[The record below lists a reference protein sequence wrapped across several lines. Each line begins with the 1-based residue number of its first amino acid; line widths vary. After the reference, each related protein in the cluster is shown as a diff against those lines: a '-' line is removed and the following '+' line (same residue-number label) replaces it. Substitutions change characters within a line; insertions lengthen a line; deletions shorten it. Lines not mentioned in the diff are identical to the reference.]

1 MASAAAKK
9 SQPEGNAV
17 SAPGPVGR
25 FTCSLSLAGLFSGE
39 NKKPTIILLLSPF
52 VLVTLK
58 YFGTR
63 SFYLSQFSSSFV
75 FFGEPQLTAEL
86 YEFLC
91 SFFLLGIVPFFVIT
105 FLFKEPISSYGL
117 QLGDWRFGLKAFLV
131 LAPIMVAATFPS
143 SKQPEFLAQYPLFK
157 GAGASPQMFVAHA
170 ASYLIFYIGWET
182 YFRGFMQFGLRGALG
197 DWNAILVQTLVSCI
211 VHIGKPGGEI
221 YGSIIAG
228 LAWGIVAFRARSI
241 FVVILLHWLLGV
253 SLDFFICFV
262 R

>member
-1 MASAAAKK
+1 MASAAAKRPQANGK
-9 SQPEGNAV
+9 TV

-25 FTCSLSLAGLFSGE
+25 FTSSLSLAGLFSGE

-52 VLVTLK
+52 VLVTFK
-58 YFGTR
+58 YFGTK
-63 SFYLSQFSSSFV
+63 SFYLADLSSVFV
-75 FFGEPQLTAEL
+75 FFGDPQLTAER

-91 SFFLLGIVPFFVIT
+91 SFFVLGIVPFLIIK
-105 FLFKEPISSYGL
+105 FLFREPFSSYGL

-131 LAPIMVAATFPS
+131 LAPIMVAATFQS
-143 SKQPEFLAQYPLFK
+143 SRQPEFVAQYPLFR
-157 GAGASPQMFVAHA
+157 GAAASPQMFLGHA

-182 YFRGFMQFGLRGALG
+182 YFRGFMQFGLRGTLG
-197 DWNAILVQTLVSCI
+197 DWNSILLQTLVSCTL
-211 VHIGKPGGEI
+211 HIGKPAGEI
-221 YGSIIAG
+221 YGAILGG

-241 FVVILLHWLLGV
+241 LFIILLHWLLGV